1 MKKETKIV
9 GNYEGASPEKKL
21 ETLLLFFVSDVKSNT
36 EELLKKDNLDPFVK
50 EILEKTY
57 SCAYFVFEET
67 KKIPNVEFKTKI
79 V

>member
-9 GNYEGASPEKKL
+9 GNYEGASREKKI

-36 EELLKKDNLDPFVK
+36 EELLKKEDLDPFVK

-57 SCAYFVFEET
+57 SCAYFVFEES
-67 KKIPNVEFKTKI
+67 KKVLDVEFETKI